1 MNRLRATGAPR
12 SAKTTM
18 LLLSAAIVSFSQ
30 TVFADGAEFLGGRT
44 IGGAA
49 LSYALFSVLG
59 GIAVYLV
66 FKGTRSR

>member
-1 MNRLRATGAPR
+1 MNRSRATGAPR

-18 LLLSAAIVSFSQ
+18 LLLSAAIMSFSQ
-30 TVFADGAEFLGGRT
+30 TVFADGAESLGGQA
-44 IGGAA
+44 IGGAVF
-49 LSYALFSVLG
+49 SYALLSVLG

>member
-1 MNRLRATGAPR
+1 MNRSRATGTPG

-30 TVFADGAEFLGGRT
+30 TVFADGTESLVGQV
-44 IGGAA
+44 IGGTVF
-49 LSYALFSVLG
+49 SYALFSVLG